1 MPLDS
6 LEFRT
11 SLQKVLI
18 ALIVILV
25 PLTVFGVYIALQGDS
40 SVRQS
45 NGENFRSLTL
55 TAADMTSDYITA
67 RVKEVG
73 LIANDPEAVQAVTT
87 ANRQYENLSEDA
99 VLAKI
104 TAIDQRWDTTEA
116 DALSAKILTSDL
128 ARHLRRL
135 RELNPTTLKITL
147 ADVTGSTVAATD
159 RPVHYAQT
167 DRELWHALASGGS
180 GAIHVSDLHYD
191 DQSRVYYLS
200 IAYPILQ
207 EGTGRFTGAVTATV
221 NLCPLFAQL
230 NRRPIGR
237 TGRLLL
243 VRDDGTVI
251 EAPGV
256 GPSMG
261 IKSEEYAALRD
272 AMGTLNGKH
281 SGYIYATLSNRKSY
295 VISFADVG
303 LREAFPSLPWTVLA
317 SQESREV
324 LGPVRNTVAFAVILM
339 IVGLIMLSL
348 LAAYVFLHTKQE
360 IDDIETPEDKEKY
373 ALV

>member
-25 PLTVFGVYIALQGDS
+25 PLTVFGFYIALQGDS
-40 SVRQS
+40 YVRQS

-55 TAADMTSDYITA
+55 TAAETTSDFITA
-67 RVKEVG
+67 RVKEVSM
-73 LIANDPEAVQAVTT
+73 IANDPEAVQAVTA
-87 ANRQYENLSEDA
+87 ANRQYEKLSDDA

-104 TAIDQRWDTTEA
+104 TAIDQRWYTTDA

-135 RELNPTTLKITL
+135 RELNATTLKITL

-159 RPVHYAQT
+159 RPAHYAQT
-167 DRELWHALASGGS
+167 DRELWRALASGGS
-180 GAIHVSDLHYD
+180 GSIHVSDLRYD
-191 DQSRVYYLS
+191 EQNRLYYLT
-200 IAYPILQ
+200 IAYPILR

-230 NRRPIGR
+230 NRRQMGR
-237 TGRLLL
+237 TGRLS
-243 VRDDGTVI
+243 VIRDDGTVI
-251 EAPGV
+251 ESPGV
-256 GPSMG
+256 APSMG
-261 IKSEEYAALRD
+261 IKSEEYAAIRD
-272 AMGTLNGKH
+272 ALGSVKGRH
-281 SGYIYATLSNRKSY
+281 DGYIYATLSNRKSY
-295 VISFADVG
+295 VIGFADVG
-303 LREAFPSLPWTVLA
+303 LKEAFPSLPWMILA
-317 SQESREV
+317 SQESQEV
-324 LGPVRNTVAFAVILM
+324 LGPVRSTVSFAVILM

-360 IDDIETPEDKEKY
+360 IDDIEAPEDKEKY